1 LLYQL
6 SYIGLPASFYRLCP
20 HRAKSVDAFV
30 ATQSESV
37 LKGRYFSFEGA
48 RLQPRHF
55 SKE

>member
-1 LLYQL
+1 
-6 SYIGLPASFYRLCP
+6 
-20 HRAKSVDAFV
+20 VDAFV